1 MLLHLETMMCFFFS
15 RDSFVVLAYVLDQC
29 PTGPAHDAF
38 VGPRLSE
45 GDSCPRFV
53 HLSNWAIQ
61 SSCSFGRKTS
71 SEHKASTTMT
81 VGMLFFG
88 SHSPFSSLQ
97 TQWVDWYKP
106 SQFCSHVTTSHS
118 QKSHLNHSGVSLGV
132 CVLFFLFSFYK
143 FVRIW
148 QFLLRSVTDT
158 FRWYRKHVEVLLL
171 VFLSRLGTN

>member
-15 RDSFVVLAYVLDQC
+15 RDSFVVLAYALDQC
-29 PTGPAHDAF
+29 PTGRPVHDAF

-53 HLSNWAIQ
+53 HLSNWATQ

-81 VGMLFFG
+81 AGMLFLG
-88 SHSPFSSLQ
+88 
-97 TQWVDWYKP
+97 
-106 SQFCSHVTTSHS
+106 SQF
-118 QKSHLNHSGVSLGV
+118 
-132 CVLFFLFSFYK
+132 FFFFYK

-171 VFLSRLGTN
+171 VLLSRLGTNEISKRGISVNCTCRFIWSAGSSPNNSSD

>member
-15 RDSFVVLAYVLDQC
+15 RDSFVVLAYALDQC

-88 SHSPFSSLQ
+88 PHSPFSSLQ
-97 TQWVDWYKP
+97 TQWVGLIQTKSILFSCNHITFSEVSP
-106 SQFCSHVTTSHS
+106 ESFRCFFGGLCSFFSF
-118 QKSHLNHSGVSLGV
+118 
-132 CVLFFLFSFYK
+132 FFLQVCKNLTIFA
-143 FVRIW
+143 
-148 QFLLRSVTDT
+148 T
-158 FRWYRKHVEVLLL
+158 
-171 VFLSRLGTN
+171 

>member
-1 MLLHLETMMCFFFS
+1 MLPHLETMMCFFFS
-15 RDSFVVLAYVLDQC
+15 RDSFVVLAYALDQC

-97 TQWVDWYKP
+97 TQWVGLI
-106 SQFCSHVTTSHS
+106 QT
-118 QKSHLNHSGVSLGV
+118 KSI
-132 CVLFFLFSFYK
+132 LFSCNH
-143 FVRIW
+143 I
-148 QFLLRSVTDT
+148 T
-158 FRWYRKHVEVLLL
+158 FSEVSPESFRCFFGGLCSFFSFSFFTSL
-171 VFLSRLGTN
+171 

>member
-15 RDSFVVLAYVLDQC
+15 RDSFAYALDQC

-88 SHSPFSSLQ
+88 PHSPFSSLQ

-106 SQFCSHVTTSHS
+106 SKFCSHVTTSHS

>member
-15 RDSFVVLAYVLDQC
+15 RDSFVVLAYALDQC

-53 HLSNWAIQ
+53 HLSNWAMQ

-71 SEHKASTTMT
+71 SEHKAWVTFTLLFTPNTMSGLIQT
-81 VGMLFFG
+81 KSILFSCNHITFSEVSPESFRCFFG
-88 SHSPFSSLQ
+88 GL
-97 TQWVDWYKP
+97 
-106 SQFCSHVTTSHS
+106 CSF
-118 QKSHLNHSGVSLGV
+118 
-132 CVLFFLFSFYK
+132 FFLFSFYK